1 VVVVRVDNVVVQGD
15 HYGMAATDEGVRPA
29 FCSAGCA
36 DDRLIAMMG
45 PSALMTD
52 ILMSGMETTRMTTQT
67 FAVRPPFGLRFLAA
81 GTVAIGAVVLL
92 PTAPAD
98 AQFRNGP
105 QSISPLA
112 EKLID
117 AVVNISTSQTVK
129 GAEGVPLPRVP
140 KGSPFEEFFDD
151 FFSKRGGKGG
161 GDRKV
166 SSLGSGFVIDAQ
178 QGLIVTNNHVID
190 GADEIIAN
198 FHDGSKL
205 KVEKVLGRDTK
216 TDLAL
221 LKVVPGKKPLTA
233 VKFGP
238 SGDMKLG
245 DWVMAIGNPFGLG
258 GSVSVGIISS
268 KERDI
273 GSGPYDEFLQT
284 DAAINKGN
292 SGGPLF
298 NMNGEVIGV
307 NTAII
312 SPSGGSIGIG
322 FAVPSD
328 SATITIEQLRQFGE
342 TRRGWLGVKIRSI
355 SEDIAESLGVS
366 ENSGALIESVTK
378 DGPAAKAGITDGD
391 VITKFDGK
399 DISTSRGLPKIVA
412 RTPYGKAVDV
422 ELLRKG
428 KKLVLKVL
436 VGQLQEADEKKPIN
450 AKTDPKQSQATP
462 PVDTPAIKQLE
473 QSLPGLKLSVLD
485 ETTRK
490 QFGID
495 AKVAKGVVVT
505 EADPASPGGQKGVK
519 AGDVIVEVAQD
530 PIASLDD
537 IVKSIDK
544 VKKAGR
550 KAVLLRLEDA
560 KGELRFVAVQL
571 P

>member
-1 VVVVRVDNVVVQGD
+1 MSQRSASPWFATVVLAMVTFGLVE
-15 HYGMAATDEGVRPA
+15 GMAPPA
-29 FCSAGCA
+29 AAQTRAGPTS
-36 DDRLIAMMG
+36 IA
-45 PSALMTD
+45 
-52 ILMSGMETTRMTTQT
+52 
-67 FAVRPPFGLRFLAA
+67 
-81 GTVAIGAVVLL
+81 
-92 PTAPAD
+92 
-98 AQFRNGP
+98 
-105 QSISPLA
+105 PLA
-112 EKLID
+112 ERLID

-129 GAEGVPLPRVP
+129 GSEGVPLPRVP

-151 FFSKRGGKGG
+151 FFSKRGGGRGG

-166 SSLGSGFVIDAQ
+166 ASLGSGFVIDAQ
-178 QGLIVTNNHVID
+178 EGLIVTNNHVID

-216 TDLAL
+216 MDLAL
-221 LKVVPGKKPLTA
+221 LKVVPGKKKLTA
-233 VKFGP
+233 VAFGP
-238 SGDMKLG
+238 STAMRLG

-298 NMNGEVIGV
+298 NMNGDVIGI

-328 SATITIEQLRQFGE
+328 SAAVIIDQLRRFGE

-355 SEDIAESLGVS
+355 SDDVAETIGAAD
-366 ENSGALIESVTK
+366 NAGALVESVTA
-378 DGPAAKAGITDGD
+378 DGPAAKAGIKDGD
-391 VITKFDGK
+391 IIMRFDGK
-399 DISTSRGLPKIVA
+399 EIATSRALPKAVA
-412 RTPYGKAVDV
+412 RTQQGKEVDV
-422 ELLRKG
+422 EIVRKG
-428 KKLVLKVL
+428 QKQVLKIV
-436 VGQLQEADEKKPIN
+436 VGRLQEDDEKKPATA
-450 AKTDPKQSQATP
+450 AKPETP
-462 PVDTPAIKQLE
+462 GKAPPPSDTPAAKQIE
-473 QSLPGLKLSVLD
+473 QSLPGLKLAPLD
-485 ETTRK
+485 DALRK

-495 AKVAKGVVVT
+495 AKVKGVLVT
-505 EADPASPGGQKGVK
+505 EADSASPSGQKGIK

-530 PIASLDD
+530 SVAGLED